1 MAQSP
6 DIPRPDRVHLAA
18 PLPSSTGQAPERGQT
33 QEQEQEVAEE
43 EDLRLSLAGLAGLAT
58 GHISLPTLLTRVA
71 EFAVQAIPGADGAG
85 LTLLQDNR
93 PDTIVA
99 TAAFV
104 RAVDDI
110 QYGIGEGPCIMAAAQ
125 GVTVRSG
132 SLGTDSTWPRFGPP
146 VSELG
151 VHSALSLPLIGSEGV
166 LGAMNIYAHAHDAF
180 DDRAAE
186 LGELYAV
193 PAAISVQNAQ
203 VLAQAVALAAQLE
216 TAMATRSII
225 DHAMGVLMSRTGCS
239 PAEAFTRLKILS
251 QHENRKLPVVAQ
263 RLLDEAVRRARATH
277 TDT

>member
-6 DIPRPDRVHLAA
+6 DVQRPDRVHLAE
-18 PLPSSTGQAPERGQT
+18 PLPSPTGSAHEREQT
-33 QEQEQEVAEE
+33 QEQEVAEE

-71 EFAVQAIPGADGAG
+71 ELAVQAIPGADGAG

-99 TAAFV
+99 TADFV

-146 VSELG
+146 VSKLG

-216 TAMATRSII
+216 TAMATRSVI

-277 TDT
+277 TDA